1 MQVPFLDQE
10 DSSGGG
16 NDNPLQY
23 SCLENPTDRK
33 AWRTVVHRVTKELDS
48 NEQLSTKPKTLDKLA
63 NLSVIDGDILV
74 YILLGC
80 SENLLN

>member
-1 MQVPFLDQE
+1 MQLPFLDQE

-23 SCLENPTDRK
+23 SCLENPTDRE
-33 AWRTVVHRVTKELDS
+33 AWRAVVHRVTKELDS
-48 NEQLSTKPKTLDKLA
+48 NEQLSTKSKTLDKLA